1 MVYFV
6 YDFHAQRGV
15 LWVLHFEYLKKRI
28 SELIL
33 TSDLSNVNFV
43 NMPFE
48 LRPNAKNTKMCTL
61 GPNLMLVKPV
71 VLVIHNVL
79 RYEVMLADVTG
90 EMAQK
95 LQRRAQCSSE
105 GIKMIVRTL
114 SLTDYLNF
122 AEAPVVGFWKTPDQ
136 DARLAKFTSIN
147 GKYT

>member
-1 MVYFV
+1 
-6 YDFHAQRGV
+6 
-15 LWVLHFEYLKKRI
+15 
-28 SELIL
+28 
-33 TSDLSNVNFV
+33 
-43 NMPFE
+43 MPFE

-90 EMAQK
+90 EMGQK
-95 LQRRAQCSSE
+95 LQLRAQCSSE

-122 AEAPVVGFWKTPDQ
+122 AEAPVVGF
-136 DARLAKFTSIN
+136 
-147 GKYT
+147 

>member
-1 MVYFV
+1 M
-6 YDFHAQRGV
+6 
-15 LWVLHFEYLKKRI
+15 KKPI

-48 LRPNAKNTKMCTL
+48 LRLNAKNTKMCTL
-61 GPNLMLVKPV
+61 GQNLMLVKPV

-105 GIKMIVRTL
+105 KIKMIV
-114 SLTDYLNF
+114 
-122 AEAPVVGFWKTPDQ
+122 
-136 DARLAKFTSIN
+136 
-147 GKYT
+147 